1 MDEDCQHENTIEIE
15 DQSGG
20 NIEINHICINCSM
33 IVKSNMIFPN
43 LEQYKRKKTYTTG
56 NYIKKVMMEYEGKF
70 KTEIKEN
77 LFKILDL
84 HKQLERTYLQIR
96 DPKRKKSLNV
106 QYKLY
111 KLLQLCGVDC
121 ERTDFKIPFKRI
133 IQFEEHKNVW
143 KQICDINKW

>member
-33 IVKSNMIFPN
+33 IVKSNIIFQN

-77 LFKILDL
+77 FKQILDL
-84 HKQLERTYLQIR
+84 HKQLECTYLQIR

-106 QYKLY
+106 QYQLY

-121 ERTDFKIPFKRI
+121 KITDFKIPFKRI
-133 IQFEEHKNVW
+133 IQFEEHKIMW